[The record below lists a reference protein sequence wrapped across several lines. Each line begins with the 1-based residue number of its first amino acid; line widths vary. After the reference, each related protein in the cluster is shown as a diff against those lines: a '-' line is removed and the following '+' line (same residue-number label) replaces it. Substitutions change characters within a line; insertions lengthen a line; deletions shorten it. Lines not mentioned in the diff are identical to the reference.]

1 MTEVLALYYSSY
13 DRIENMALPALV
25 SFGTGVITN
34 SDLAAPLRL
43 YALLAEPKR
52 TTFYDDDHRGYSDYQ
67 SWHRMA

>member
-13 DRIENMALPALV
+13 DRIENMALSALV

-43 YALLAEPKR
+43 YALLAEPR
-52 TTFYDDDHRGYSDYQ
+52 HTSFYDDDHRGYPDYQ
-67 SWHRMA
+67 SWHRTA